1 MFKYLKTTL
10 LLLLPFVGFSQKHW
24 IELQQIPAS
33 RNEANVVYMPTSYK
47 AFELRFDA
55 LKEDLIKSPDERST
69 VNTKTIIQFPNPS
82 GKLIDF
88 NVKYSPVMENQLAE
102 KFPTIKTYKII
113 SLDRRSIGRID
124 ITPLGFHAVISSE
137 EGEYYIDPIF
147 LNDNFNYITYFTRD
161 NTEPKDWFQC
171 GVDHT
176 HDIEHQGVSNIA
188 NLRTDIVNFHTYKL
202 ALACT
207 GEWGAK
213 WGTVEATLANMVTGI
228 NRVNLI
234 YESEFASRV
243 VLINDNDKLIHLN
256 GATDPYNNPTEG
268 RLLLGENTAVVN
280 QLLGNN
286 TSYDIGHVVTA
297 NCSDV
302 GGIASLGSACRSG
315 DKANGVTC
323 SGGSLIN
330 AATRVLAHEMG
341 HQFSAQH
348 TFNVCDINSDQNAG
362 LNGFEPGSG
371 TTIMSYAGACG
382 SNNVQN
388 SEDAYYHQGSLDQI
402 YEHTRINNLDC
413 PDITTTTNHFPTVNI
428 LTPANTLI
436 PKETPFVLDGE
447 GFDEDGD
454 ILTFNFEE
462 KDASTVLCA
471 LGNPEGTCPQF
482 RSVVPDTFPYRIF
495 PRPNDLLSGSGT
507 KGEVLP
513 KYSRDLKFVFTAR
526 DNNAQGGVASWKE
539 FNIKADANAGP
550 FRLISPNLG
559 ENYSQGEIIDV
570 TWEVANTDKAP
581 FNTEFVDI
589 YLSTKRALHTTNPNL
604 LLLSSRIPNTG
615 QAKIQLPSYIGNDAR
630 VIVRGHGKIFFD
642 ISNFSFILK
651 EGTIP
656 TAYVQANKYY
666 EKLCLPAS
674 TAVNFTTVSIA
685 GYNGNI
691 KYVIDEITNPK
702 IQASFENE
710 TTVAGVGNKL
720 NINVPNSLTTGYYSV
735 YYSVILDNNDTLQKR
750 IDFDVISTDF
760 SSVATLLPANGEK
773 DAELPTFRWNGSPNA
788 TSYTIEVSKS
798 PLFINVESGGTVT
811 DTFFKPSKT
820 FDKKSL
826 YFWRMK
832 ATNACGDS
840 EWSDTKSFGTLSQ
853 DCKNYAATGLPI
865 NISQSGTPLISS
877 KINIP
882 AGTNISDV
890 NVTKLKINHN
900 NFADLTGTLISHTGT
915 KVILWDKICPKSLNI
930 EVLIDDQ
937 APNPFSCSNTAAGQ
951 YTPKEKLEKFNGENA
966 TGTWQLDI
974 KDNTSG
980 NGGRLDI
987 FELEI
992 CASVEVQNPFQVNN
1006 NLLTILPSE
1015 IGQIS
1020 SEFLKTDDNNNSAT
1034 DLIYTIIKS
1043 TRTGNLLK
1051 NGIKLNVGD
1060 TFTQADINNGAI
1072 TYAYTGDQNQSADD
1086 GFNFVVQDNEG
1097 GWIGV
1102 NRFNIRVNSP
1112 NAVDDNNYNYKVSV
1126 YPNPANDFIN
1136 IKIEDSPVVF
1146 NKMTICNSMGQQVKT
1161 QSITNNEFGV
1171 DISNLQNGLF
1181 FIELSNGIQST
1192 TLRFTTAR

>member
-1 MFKYLKTTL
+1 MYKQIKTVL
-10 LLLLPFVGFSQKHW
+10 FIILPLIGISQNRW
-24 IELQQIPAS
+24 IETRELAQL
-33 RNEANVVYMPTSYK
+33 RGEVNVVYTPLNYKSFDLDFENLSRDLSTAPKERTNGIKPILSFPDPT
-47 AFELRFDA
+47 
-55 LKEDLIKSPDERST
+55 
-69 VNTKTIIQFPNPS
+69 
-82 GKLIDF
+82 GKLIPF
-88 NVKYSPVMENQLAE
+88 SVSNSPVMESGLAA
-102 KFPTIKTYKII
+102 KFPSIKSYKIV
-113 SLDRRSIGRID
+113 SQDKKFVGRID
-124 ITPLGFHAVISSE
+124 VSPNGFHGIVTSP
-137 EGEYYIDPIF
+137 EGEYYIDPYYIGN
-147 LNDNFNYITYFTRD
+147 NDHYVVYYTRD
-161 NTEPKDWFQC
+161 SGEPIQTTSC

-176 HDIEHQGVSNIA
+176 FRNDAHNENDYSA
-188 NLRTDIVNFHTYKL
+188 SRASIVNFHEYKL
-202 ALACT
+202 AMACT
-207 GEWGAK
+207 GEWGVQK
-213 WGTVEATLANMVTGI
+213 GTVEKALADINTGVNRI
-228 NRVNLI
+228 NLLFEN
-234 YESEFASRV
+234 EFASRLI
-243 VLINDNDKLIHLN
+243 LINDNDKLIHLS
-256 GATDPYNNPTEG
+256 GATDPYTTPTEG
-268 RLLLGENTAVVN
+268 RKLVGINHGIITNILG
-280 QLLGNN
+280 G
-286 TSYDIGHVVTA
+286 TSSFDIGHVVTVF
-297 NCSDV
+297 CSDGV
-302 GGIASLGSACRSG
+302 GGIASLGSACNNGNKGS
-315 DKANGVTC
+315 GVTC
-323 SGGSLIN
+323 VTGPLIN
-330 AATRVLAHEMG
+330 QAIRTTAHEIG
-341 HQFSAQH
+341 HQLSAEH

-371 TTIMSYAGACG
+371 TTIMSYAGGCG
-382 SNNVQN
+382 TNNVQN
-388 SEDAYYHQGSLDQI
+388 GEDAYYHQGSLVQI
-402 YEHTRINNLDC
+402 YEHTRSNNLDC
-413 PDITTTTNHFPTVNI
+413 PDIITTTNHFPTVNI
-428 LTPANTLI
+428 LTANNTLI
-436 PKETPFVLDGE
+436 PKETAFVLEGE

-454 ILTFNFEE
+454 KLTFNFEE

-482 RSVVPDTFPYRIF
+482 RSVVPDTFPWRIF
-495 PRPNDLLSGSGT
+495 PRPNDLLSGTGS

-513 KYSRDLKFVFTAR
+513 KYTRDLKFAFTAR
-526 DNNAQGGVASWKE
+526 DNNPEGGVASWKE
-539 FNIKADANAGP
+539 FFIKADASAGP
-550 FRLISPNLG
+550 FRLISPNFN

-570 TWEVANTDKAP
+570 TWDVANTEKAP

-589 YLSTKRALHTTNPNL
+589 YLSTKRALHPSNPNL
-604 LLLSSRIPNTG
+604 LLLASRIPNTG
-615 QAKIQLPSYIGNDAR
+615 STKIQLPDYIGNDAR
-630 VIVRGHGKIFFD
+630 ILVRGYGKIFFD
-642 ISNFSFILK
+642 ISNLAFTLK
-651 EGTIP
+651 EGTVP
-656 TAYVQANKYY
+656 TAYIHADKYY
-666 EKLCLPAS
+666 DKLCLPAS
-674 TAVNFTTVSIA
+674 SQVNFATTAIA

-691 KYVIDEITNPK
+691 KYIIDDVSNSL

-710 TTVAGVGNKL
+710 TTTAGVGNKL
-720 NINVPNSLTTGYYSV
+720 NINIPNSLTSGYYSV

-760 SSVATLLPANGEK
+760 SAVATVLPANGEK

-798 PLFINVESGGTVT
+798 PLFTNVESSGTVT

-826 YFWRMK
+826 YFWRIK
-832 ATNACGDS
+832 ATNGCGNS
-840 EWSDTKSFGTLSQ
+840 EWSDIKSFGTLSQ
-853 DCKNYAATGLPI
+853 DCKNYAATGLPL
-865 NISQSGTPLISS
+865 NISQSGAPLISS

-915 KVILWDKICPKSLNI
+915 KVILWDKICPKSLSI

-937 APNPFSCSNTAAGQ
+937 APNPFSCSNTATGQ

-992 CASVEVQNPFQVNN
+992 CASVEVLNPFEVNN
-1006 NLLTILPSE
+1006 NLLTISPSE

-1020 SEFLKTDDNNNSAT
+1020 SEFLRTDDTNNSAT
-1034 DLIYTIIKS
+1034 ELIYTITKS
-1043 TRTGNLLK
+1043 TSTGNLLK

-1060 TFTQADINNGAI
+1060 TFTQADINNGSI

-1112 NAVDDNNYNYKVSV
+1112 TAVDDNNFKYKVSV
-1126 YPNPANDFIN
+1126 YPNPAFDFIN
-1136 IKIEDSPVVF
+1136 VKIEDSPVVF
-1146 NKMTICNSMGQQVKT
+1146 NKMTICNSMGQLVKT
-1161 QSITNNEFGV
+1161 QSVTNNEFGV

-1181 FIELSNGIQST
+1181 FIELSNGVQST